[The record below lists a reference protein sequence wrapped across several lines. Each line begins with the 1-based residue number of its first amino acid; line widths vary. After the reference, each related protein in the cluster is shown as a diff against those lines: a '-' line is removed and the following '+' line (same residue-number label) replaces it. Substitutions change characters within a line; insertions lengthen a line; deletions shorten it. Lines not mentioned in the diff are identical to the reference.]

1 MGRDQ
6 KLAALTIGEAARL
19 ADVTVS
25 TLRYYE
31 RRDLLPEPRRCDRG
45 YRRYEAADV
54 QRIGFIR
61 KAQDLGFTLKEIGEL
76 LDLRRNRSG
85 SCASGS
91 CASAS
96 QYAARRRRATEQR
109 IAHLTKIRNAL
120 SGMLRSCRS
129 ATATDHCPF
138 LSALEP

>member
-1 MGRDQ
+1 MGKDQ
-6 KLAALTIGEAARL
+6 KLAALMIGEAASL
-19 ADVTVS
+19 AGVTVS

-45 YRRYEAADV
+45 FRRYEAADV

-76 LDLRRNRSG
+76 LDFRRNP
-85 SCASGS
+85 SGS

-96 QYAARRRRATEQR
+96 QHAARRLRATAQR
-109 IAHLTKIRNAL
+109 IAHLTRIRNAL
-120 SGMLRSCRS
+120 SEMLQSCRS